1 MRKLLAF
8 LSLTVLIYACSE
20 AEEKGELLAKVYD
33 KELYQSDL
41 EYLFMNQ
48 QLSYEDSIERAQ
60 IYISQWVDEQI
71 LVHAAEKSENVDQKT
86 VEKKVESYRNDLL
99 IHQLESEMI
108 EERLDTNVTKKEVQ
122 EYYKENQADF
132 QLNDYLVKVLYL
144 KVPFDAPDIDKVGS
158 WYKLRKDSDL
168 QDLEIY
174 AKIYAD
180 NFYYDEEGWIYF
192 DDLLKEIPLQDI
204 KKDRFIINRSKIR
217 FEEGGHYFFLN
228 IIDYK
233 LKNSLSPLE
242 FERDNIKERILNMRV
257 KTLREDIRDEI
268 LEKAHNEGKVEIY

>member
-1 MRKLLAF
+1 MLR
-8 LSLTVLIYACSE
+8 LSPILVLIFGSFACSE
-20 AEEKGELLAKVYD
+20 AEDKGVLLAKVYD
-33 KELYQSDL
+33 KELHQRDL
-41 EYLFMNQ
+41 DYLFLDQ
-48 QLSYEDSIERAQ
+48 ELSFDDSVERAE
-60 IYISQWVDEQI
+60 IYIRQWVDEQI
-71 LVHAAEKSENVDQKT
+71 LVHSAEKSESIDKRSVDKKT
-86 VEKKVESYRNDLL
+86 ESYRNNLL
-99 IHQLESEMI
+99 IHQLESNMLED
-108 EERLDTNVTKKEVQ
+108 RLDTMVSTSEVR

-144 KVPFDAPDIDKVGS
+144 KVPFDAPDIDQVGN
-158 WYKLRKDSDL
+158 WYKLRSESDL
-168 QDLEIY
+168 EELEIY

-217 FEEGGHYFFLN
+217 FEEEGYYFFLN

-242 FERDNIKERILNMRV
+242 FERENIKERILNMRV
-257 KTLREDIRDEI
+257 KTLREEIRNEI
-268 LEKAHNEGKVEIY
+268 LENAHNEGKVEIY